1 MGDRLTLEQ
10 RRVVA
15 SLMEVYGSPT
25 IVRQKFAE
33 QFAGRDPQSRFND
46 FSCIPHEMCVRA
58 LTGTVACW
66 LLCVKHNGKQV
77 ETVL

>member
-1 MGDRLTLEQ
+1 MLMLLVYFSPADRRAPWEQTLEQ

-33 QFAGRDPQSRFND
+33 RFAGGDPSRT
-46 FSCIPHEMCVRA
+46 I
-58 LTGTVACW
+58 
-66 LLCVKHNGKQV
+66 
-77 ETVL
+77 

>member
-25 IVRQKFAE
+25 VVSQKFAE
-33 QFAGRDPQSRFND
+33 RSAGQDPPSR
-46 FSCIPHEMCVRA
+46 
-58 LTGTVACW
+58 LTNYRVYTKF
-66 LLCVKHNGKQV
+66 VKTGSVTDSEQV
-77 ETVL
+77 KTIL